1 MLLRLLALLIIA
13 AGLSPDAISSV
24 RGDTWITLWNKLDEP
39 LRIHC
44 MREGAKKLRSFK
56 SKTVD
61 ADDRYDIKG

>member
-1 MLLRLLALLIIA
+1 MLLRLSVFFIIA
-13 AGLSPDAISSV
+13 TGLSPDITSV
-24 RGDTWITLWNKLDEP
+24 HGDTWITLWNKLDEP
-39 LRIHC
+39 LKIHC